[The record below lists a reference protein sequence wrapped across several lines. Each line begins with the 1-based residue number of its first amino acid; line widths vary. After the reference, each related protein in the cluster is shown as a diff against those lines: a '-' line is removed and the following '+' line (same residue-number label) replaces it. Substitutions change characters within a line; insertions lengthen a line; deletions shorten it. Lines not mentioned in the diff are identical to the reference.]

1 MPGQRNPDRTRMTV
15 VIDNEIAEYMET
27 WARKESRP
35 SKNNLA
41 EALLVR
47 AVETDKT
54 DCKVLSDYEF
64 SQIKRY
70 LYLLVGLPEKV
81 ERDGTSFSVVAEA
94 LGMDEDMLQ
103 ELYLLIEALR
113 SGSDLPPK
121 HKCKVKIEKEVK
133 VD

>member
-15 VIDNEIAEYMET
+15 VIDNEIAEYMEK

-54 DCKVLSDYEF
+54 DRKVLSDDEF

-70 LYLLVGLPEKV
+70 LCLLGGKV
-81 ERDGTSFSVVAEA
+81 ERDGISFSVVAEA
-94 LGMDEDMLQ
+94 LNIDEHMLQ
-103 ELYLLIEALR
+103 ELHFLIEAVR
-113 SGSDLPPK
+113 NGSDLPPH
-121 HKCKVKIEKEVK
+121 HKFKVRIEKDVEV
-133 VD
+133 D